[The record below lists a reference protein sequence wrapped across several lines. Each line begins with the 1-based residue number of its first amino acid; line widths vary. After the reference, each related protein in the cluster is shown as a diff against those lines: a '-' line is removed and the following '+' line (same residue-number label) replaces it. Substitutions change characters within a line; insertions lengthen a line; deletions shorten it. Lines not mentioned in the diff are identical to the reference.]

1 MAAKILLG
9 AASLILAIAMSGC
22 SSTKGCPTATPGSAG
37 GTSAGASGGATQSTG
52 ACTVGGGGGGGGNPT
67 ATGKPAAFAY
77 YVNQLMIGA
86 TVVDTSGNFGQLLG
100 FANPPSSLQALDTMV
115 VAQTKWL
122 YQLVGS
128 QLVGYSINGGTGA
141 LTAIPGSP
149 FPLSGTE
156 VASLS
161 TDSAGKFLFVCAAN
175 NDEVQVLSINQ
186 TSGALAPVGT
196 FATTG
201 FAAQATTDG
210 LGKYLYVTAGNSG
223 NTVDVYAI
231 SSTGLLTPTVGS
243 PFSISIA
250 TLRSEPTGKFLLG
263 VTGDGANNGSGPD
276 NHVYV
281 FSIDQSTGTPS
292 QVSGS
297 PFPTTSIPADLA
309 VHPNGTLVYTF
320 NNVVNSPTPGLTPV
334 EGFQLDTSSG
344 QLTALAGSP
353 FKGMVAPHGFFDQSG
368 AFLFLHPSD
377 KIEVASVDSATGALI
392 AVGSPVTGVGQSEI
406 LAVADAH

>member
-22 SSTKGCPTATPGSAG
+22 SSTKGCPTGIPGSAG
-37 GTSAGASGGATQSTG
+37 GTSSGASGGATQSTG
-52 ACTVGGGGGGGGNPT
+52 ACSAGGGGNPT

-77 YVNQLMIGA
+77 YVNQMTIGA

-100 FANPPSSLQALDTMV
+100 FASPPSSLQASDLMV

-128 QLVGYSINGGTGA
+128 TLQGYSITGGTGA

-156 VASLS
+156 VYSLS

-175 NDEVQVLSINQ
+175 NDQVQVFSINQ

-210 LGKYLYVTAGNSG
+210 LGKYLYVTEGNSG
-223 NTVDVYAI
+223 SNVDVYAI
-231 SSTGLLTPTVGS
+231 SSTGLLTPIAGS
-243 PFSISIA
+243 PFPISIA
-250 TLRSEPTGKFLLG
+250 TLRSEPTGKFLVG
-263 VTGDGANNGSGPD
+263 VTGDGAKTASD
-276 NHVYV
+276 LTIMCM
-281 FSIDQSTGTPS
+281 FSR
-292 QVSGS
+292 
-297 PFPTTSIPADLA
+297 SINRL
-309 VHPNGTLVYTF
+309 
-320 NNVVNSPTPGLTPV
+320 GLRV
-334 EGFQLDTSSG
+334 
-344 QLTALAGSP
+344 
-353 FKGMVAPHGFFDQSG
+353 K
-368 AFLFLHPSD
+368 
-377 KIEVASVDSATGALI
+377 
-392 AVGSPVTGVGQSEI
+392 
-406 LAVADAH
+406 

>member
-52 ACTVGGGGGGGGNPT
+52 ACTVGSGGGGNPT

-86 TVVDTSGNFGQLLG
+86 TVVDTSGNFGQVLG

-156 VASLS
+156 VASLA

-175 NDEVQVLSINQ
+175 NDEVQVLSIDQ

-210 LGKYLYVTAGNSG
+210 LGKYLYVTEGNLGS
-223 NTVDVYAI
+223 TVDVYAI
-231 SSTGLLTPTVGS
+231 SSTGLLTPIASS
-243 PFSISIA
+243 PLSISIA
-250 TLRSEPTGKFLLG
+250 TLHSEPTGKFLVG
-263 VTGDGANNGSGPD
+263 VTGNGANNGVGTAD

-281 FSIDQSTGTPS
+281 FSIDQSTGALS

-297 PFPTTSIPADLA
+297 PFATTLIPADLA

-320 NNVVNSPTPGLTPV
+320 NGTVNGLTGV

-368 AFLFLHPSD
+368 SFLFLHPSD
-377 KIEVASVDSATGALI
+377 TIEVASVDSATGALI
-392 AVGSPVTGVGQSEI
+392 AIGSPVTGVGQSEI

>member
-52 ACTVGGGGGGGGNPT
+52 ACTVGGGGGGNPT

-156 VASLS
+156 VASLA

-210 LGKYLYVTAGNSG
+210 LGKYLYVTEGNLG
-223 NTVDVYAI
+223 GTVDVYAI
-231 SSTGLLTPTVGS
+231 ASTGLLTPIASS
-243 PFSISIA
+243 PLSISIA
-250 TLRSEPTGKFLLG
+250 TLHSEPTGKFLVG
-263 VTGDGANNGSGPD
+263 VTGNGANNGVGTPD

-281 FSIDQSTGTPS
+281 FSIDQSTGALS

-297 PFPTTSIPADLA
+297 PFATTLIPADLA

-320 NNVVNSPTPGLTPV
+320 NGTVNGLTGV

-368 AFLFLHPSD
+368 SFLFLHPSD
-377 KIEVASVDSATGALI
+377 TIEVASVDSATGALI
-392 AVGSPVTGVGQSEI
+392 AIGSPVTGVGQSEI

>member
-52 ACTVGGGGGGGGNPT
+52 ACTVGGGGGGNPT

-128 QLVGYSINGGTGA
+128 TLAAYSINGGTGA

-149 FPLSGTE
+149 FPLSSTE

-175 NDEVQVLSINQ
+175 NDQVQVFSINQ

-196 FATTG
+196 FATAG

-210 LGKYLYVTAGNSG
+210 LGKYLYVTAGNLG
-223 NTVDVYAI
+223 GTVDVYTI
-231 SSTGLLTPTVGS
+231 GSTGLLTPIAGS
-243 PFSISIA
+243 PFFINIA
-250 TLRSEPTGKFLLG
+250 TLRSEPTGNFLVG
-263 VTGDGANNGSGPD
+263 VTGNGANNGVGTPD

-281 FSIDQSTGTPS
+281 FSIDQSTGALS

-297 PFPTTSIPADLA
+297 PFATTLIPADLA

-320 NNVVNSPTPGLTPV
+320 NGTVNGLTGV

-353 FKGMVAPHGFFDQSG
+353 FNGMVAPHGFFDQSG

>member
-22 SSTKGCPTATPGSAG
+22 SSTKGCLTATPGSAG

-52 ACTVGGGGGGGGNPT
+52 ACTAGGGGGNPT

-86 TVVDTSGNFGQLLG
+86 TVVDTSGNFGQVLG

-156 VASLS
+156 VYSLA
-161 TDSAGKFLFVCAAN
+161 TDSAGKFLCVCAAN

-210 LGKYLYVTAGNSG
+210 LGKYLYVTEGNLG
-223 NTVDVYAI
+223 GTVDVYAI
-231 SSTGLLTPTVGS
+231 ASTGLLTPIASS
-243 PFSISIA
+243 PLSISIA
-250 TLRSEPTGKFLLG
+250 TLHSEPTGKFLVG
-263 VTGDGANNGSGPD
+263 VTGNGANNGVGTPD

-281 FSIDQSTGTPS
+281 FSIDQSTGALS

-297 PFPTTSIPADLA
+297 PFATTLIPADLA

-320 NNVVNSPTPGLTPV
+320 NGTVNGLTGV

-368 AFLFLHPSD
+368 SYLFLHPSD
-377 KIEVASVDSATGALI
+377 TIEVASVDSATGALI

-406 LAVADAH
+406 LAVADAQ

>member
-9 AASLILAIAMSGC
+9 VASLILAIAMSGC
-22 SSTKGCPTATPGSAG
+22 SSTKGCPSGTPGSAG
-37 GTSAGASGGATQSTG
+37 GASSGASGGATQSTG
-52 ACTVGGGGGGGGNPT
+52 ACTVGGGGNPS

-77 YVNQLMIGA
+77 YVNQMAIGA

-100 FANPPSSLQALDTMV
+100 FASPPSSLQASDLMV
-115 VAQTKWL
+115 IAQTNWL
-122 YQLVGS
+122 YEFVGS
-128 QLVGYSINGGTGA
+128 QLQGYSITGGTGA

-156 VASLS
+156 VASLA
-161 TDSAGKFLFVCAAN
+161 TDSAGKFLFVLGAN
-175 NDEVQVLSINQ
+175 NHQVEVFSINQ

-196 FATTG
+196 FGTAG
-201 FAAQATTDG
+201 FAGEATTDG
-210 LGKYLYVTAGNSG
+210 LGRYLYVTAANRGTS
-223 NTVDVYAI
+223 VDVYAI
-231 SSTGLLTPTVGS
+231 ASTGLLTPIAGS

-250 TLRSEPTGKFLLG
+250 TLRSEPTGTFLLG
-263 VTGDGANNGSGPD
+263 VTGDGANNGFGPD

-281 FSIDQSTGTPS
+281 FSIDQTSGALT

-297 PFPTTSIPADLA
+297 PFPTTSIPGDLA
-309 VHPNGTLVYTF
+309 VNPNGTLVYTF

-334 EGFQLDTSSG
+334 EGFQLDTSTG
-344 QLTALAGSP
+344 QLTPLAGSP

-368 AFLFLHPSD
+368 SFLFLHPTD

-392 AVGSPVTGVGQSEI
+392 AIGSPVTGVGQSET

>member
-9 AASLILAIAMSGC
+9 AASLILAVAMSGC
-22 SSTKGCPTATPGSAG
+22 SGTKGCPTGTPGSAG
-37 GTSAGASGGATQSTG
+37 GASSGSAGGATQSTG
-52 ACTVGGGGGGGGNPT
+52 ACTVGGGGNPT

-77 YVNQLMIGA
+77 YVNQLMIGG

-100 FANPPSSLQALDTMV
+100 FANPPSSLQASDLMV
-115 VAQTKWL
+115 IAQTKWL
-122 YQLVGS
+122 YQVVGL
-128 QLVGYSINGGTGA
+128 QLAGYSINGGTGA

-149 FPLSGTE
+149 FALSGTE
-156 VASLS
+156 VYSLA
-161 TDSAGKFLFVCAAN
+161 TDSGGKFLFVCAAN
-175 NDEVQVLSINQ
+175 NDEVQVFSINQ

-196 FATTG
+196 FATAG

-281 FSIDQSTGTPS
+281 FSINQSTGTLS

-320 NNVVNSPTPGLTPV
+320 NNVVNGPTPGLTPV

-368 AFLFLHPSD
+368 SFLFLHPSNT
-377 KIEVASVDSATGALI
+377 IEVASVDPATGALI
-392 AVGSPVTGVGQSEI
+392 AIGSPVTGVGQSEV

>member
-1 MAAKILLG
+1 MAAKIFLG

-22 SSTKGCPTATPGSAG
+22 SSTKGCPTGTPGSAG

-52 ACTVGGGGGGGGNPT
+52 ACTVSGGGNPT

-77 YVNQLMIGA
+77 YVNQMMIGA

-100 FANPPSSLQALDTMV
+100 FANPPSLLQASDLMV

-128 QLVGYSINGGTGA
+128 TLAGYSINGGTGA

-156 VASLS
+156 VASLA

-175 NDEVQVLSINQ
+175 NDQVQVLSSNQ
-186 TSGALAPVGT
+186 TSGALAPVGA

-210 LGKYLYVTAGNSG
+210 LGKYLYVTEGNLG
-223 NTVDVYAI
+223 GAVDVYAI
-231 SSTGLLTPTVGS
+231 ASTGLLTPIAGS
-243 PFSISIA
+243 PLPISIA
-250 TLRSEPTGKFLLG
+250 TLRSEPTGNFLVG
-263 VTGDGANNGSGPD
+263 VTGDGANNGFGPD

-281 FSIDQSTGTPS
+281 FSIDQSTGALS

-297 PFPTTSIPADLA
+297 PFATTLIPADLV

-320 NNVVNSPTPGLTPV
+320 NGTVNGLTGV

-344 QLTALAGSP
+344 QLTPLAGSP

-392 AVGSPVTGVGQSEI
+392 AIGSPVTGVGLSQE
-406 LAVADAH
+406 LAVTDPH

>member
-1 MAAKILLG
+1 MAAKIFLG

-22 SSTKGCPTATPGSAG
+22 SSTKGCPTGTPGSAG

-100 FANPPSSLQALDTMV
+100 FANPPSSLQALDLMV

-122 YQLVGS
+122 YELVGS
-128 QLVGYSINGGTGA
+128 TLAGYSINGGTGA

-156 VASLS
+156 VASLA
-161 TDSAGKFLFVCAAN
+161 TDSAGNFLFVCAAN
-175 NDEVQVLSINQ
+175 NDQVQVFSIDQ
-186 TSGALAPVGT
+186 TSGALSPVGT
-196 FATTG
+196 FRTAG

-210 LGKYLYVTAGNSG
+210 LDKYLYVTAGNLG
-223 NTVDVYAI
+223 GTVDVYTI
-231 SSTGLLTPTVGS
+231 GSTGLLTPIAGS
-243 PFSISIA
+243 PFFINIA
-250 TLRSEPTGKFLLG
+250 TLRSEPTGNFLVG
-263 VTGDGANNGSGPD
+263 VTGNGANNGVGTPD

-281 FSIDQSTGTPS
+281 FSIDQSTGALS

-297 PFPTTSIPADLA
+297 PFATTLIPADLA

-320 NNVVNSPTPGLTPV
+320 NGTVNGLTGV

>member
-52 ACTVGGGGGGGGNPT
+52 ACTVGGGGGGNPT

-149 FPLSGTE
+149 FPLSGTD
-156 VASLS
+156 VASLA

-175 NDEVQVLSINQ
+175 NDEVQVLSIDQ

-210 LGKYLYVTAGNSG
+210 LGKYLYVTEGNLGS
-223 NTVDVYAI
+223 TVDVYAI
-231 SSTGLLTPTVGS
+231 ASTGLLTPIASS
-243 PFSISIA
+243 PLSISIA
-250 TLRSEPTGKFLLG
+250 TLHSEPTGKFLVG
-263 VTGDGANNGSGPD
+263 VTGNGANNGVGTPD

-281 FSIDQSTGTPS
+281 FSIDQSTGALG

-297 PFPTTSIPADLA
+297 PFATTLIPADLA

-320 NNVVNSPTPGLTPV
+320 NGTVNGLTGV

-368 AFLFLHPSD
+368 SFLFLHPSD
-377 KIEVASVDSATGALI
+377 TIEVASVDSATGALI
-392 AVGSPVTGVGQSEI
+392 AIGSPVTGVGQSEI

>member
-9 AASLILAIAMSGC
+9 AASLILAIGMSGC
-22 SSTKGCPTATPGSAG
+22 SGTKGCPTGIPGSAG
-37 GTSAGASGGATQSTG
+37 GSSSGASGGATQSTG
-52 ACTVGGGGGGGGNPT
+52 ACSAGGGGNPT
-67 ATGKPAAFAY
+67 ATGTPAAFAY

-122 YQLVGS
+122 YELVGS
-128 QLVGYSINGGTGA
+128 TLAGYSINGGTGA
-141 LTAIPGSP
+141 LTTIPGSP
-149 FPLSGTE
+149 FPLSTTE

-161 TDSAGKFLFVCAAN
+161 TDSAGKFLFVCGAN

-196 FATTG
+196 FATAG

-210 LGKYLYVTAGNSG
+210 LGKYLYVTAGNLGS
-223 NTVDVYAI
+223 TVDVYAI
-231 SSTGLLTPTVGS
+231 SSTGLLTRIAGS
-243 PFSISIA
+243 PFPISIA

-263 VTGDGANNGSGPD
+263 VTGDGANNGVGTPD

-281 FSIDQSTGTPS
+281 FSIDQSTGALS

-297 PFPTTSIPADLA
+297 PFATTSIPGDLA

-320 NNVVNSPTPGLTPV
+320 DNVVSGPTPGPTPI

-353 FKGMVAPHGFFDQSG
+353 FQGMVAPHGFFDQSG

-377 KIEVASVDSATGALI
+377 KIEVASVDSTTGALI
-392 AVGSPVTGVGQSEI
+392 AIGSPVTGVGQGEV

>member
-1 MAAKILLG
+1 MAAKVLLG
-9 AASLILAIAMSGC
+9 AAGLILAIAMSGC
-22 SSTKGCPTATPGSAG
+22 SSTKGCPTGTPGSAG
-37 GTSAGASGGATQSTG
+37 GASSGASGGATQSTG
-52 ACTVGGGGGGGGNPT
+52 ACSAGGGGNPT

-86 TVVDTSGNFGQLLG
+86 TVLDTSGNFGQLLG
-100 FANPPSSLQALDTMV
+100 FASPASSLQASDLMV

-122 YQLVGS
+122 YQLVGL

-141 LTAIPGSP
+141 LTAIPGGP
-149 FPLSGTE
+149 FAVSGTE
-156 VASLS
+156 VYSLA
-161 TDSAGKFLFVCAAN
+161 TDSGGKFLFVCAAN
-175 NDEVQVLSINQ
+175 NDEVQVFSINQ

-196 FATTG
+196 FATAG

-281 FSIDQSTGTPS
+281 FSINQSTGTLS

-320 NNVVNSPTPGLTPV
+320 NNVVNGPTPGLTPV

-353 FKGMVAPHGFFDQSG
+353 FKSMVAPHGFFDQSG
-368 AFLFLHPSD
+368 SFLFLHPSNT
-377 KIEVASVDSATGALI
+377 IEVASVDSATGALI
-392 AVGSPVTGVGQSEI
+392 AIGSPVTGVGQSEV

>member
-1 MAAKILLG
+1 MVAKILLG
-9 AASLILAIAMSGC
+9 AASLILAVAMSGC
-22 SSTKGCPTATPGSAG
+22 SSTKGCPTGIPGSAG

-52 ACTVGGGGGGGGNPT
+52 ACSGGGGGNPT

-77 YVNQLMIGA
+77 YVNQMMIGA

-100 FANPPSSLQALDTMV
+100 FANPPSSLQAGDIMV
-115 VAQTKWL
+115 IAQAKWL
-122 YQLVGS
+122 YELVGS
-128 QLVGYSINGGTGA
+128 TLAGYSINGGTGA

-156 VASLS
+156 VASLA

-175 NDEVQVLSINQ
+175 NDLVQVFSINQ

-196 FATTG
+196 FATAG

-210 LGKYLYVTAGNSG
+210 LGKYLYVTEGNLGSS
-223 NTVDVYAI
+223 VDVYAI
-231 SSTGLLTPTVGS
+231 ASNGFLTPIAGS

-250 TLRSEPTGKFLLG
+250 TLRSERTGKFLLG
-263 VTGDGANNGSGPD
+263 VTGDGANNGFGPD
-276 NHVYV
+276 KHVYV
-281 FSIDQSTGTPS
+281 FSIDQTSGALA

-297 PFPTTSIPADLA
+297 PFATVSIPADLT

-344 QLTALAGSP
+344 QLTPLAGSP
-353 FKGMVAPHGFFDQSG
+353 FNGMVAPHGFFDPSG

-392 AVGSPVTGVGQSEI
+392 AIGSPVTGVGLSQE
-406 LAVADAH
+406 LAVTDAH